1 MRYAVAAAVTAA
13 ALLATTACAPVI
25 EGGPPIALPI
35 GLQETAQIGSITL
48 STAMLDAE
56 DDFAD
61 TFSEEV
67 HEELSRCMWG
77 TAPIDLRVHIDQ
89 MQRAGR
95 LETLFNGDGAHTLAG
110 TVEFVDPADGNRVLG
125 RFPVS
130 VATST
135 QGRVGGLL
143 GDRQMMVSEEFGRAV
158 CEQAFGRNPRDR
170 GPHNATAG

>member
-1 MRYAVAAAVTAA
+1 MKSATTAALAA
-13 ALLATTACAPVI
+13 ALLAVTACAPVI
-25 EGGPPIALPI
+25 EGGPPMALPI
-35 GLQETAQIGSITL
+35 GLQETAQIGSVTL
-48 STAMLDAE
+48 STGWLDAE
-56 DDFAD
+56 EDFAG

-77 TAPIDLRVHIDQ
+77 TAPINLRVHIDE

-95 LETLFNGDGAHTLAG
+95 LETLFNGDGVHTLSG

-125 RFPVS
+125 RFPVE
-130 VATST
+130 VATSA
-135 QGRVGGLL
+135 QGRLGGLL

-170 GPHNATAG
+170 GPQNATAG

>member
-1 MRYAVAAAVTAA
+1 MRTVVTAA
-13 ALLATTACAPVI
+13 AAAALLSAAACAPVI

-35 GLQETAQIGSITL
+35 GLQETAQIGSVTL
-48 STAMLDAE
+48 STGWLDAE
-56 DDFAD
+56 EDFAG

-77 TAPIDLRVHIDQ
+77 TAPINLRVHIDE

-95 LETLFNGDGAHTLAG
+95 LETLFTGEGTHTLSG
-110 TVEFVDPADGNRVLG
+110 TVEFVDPANNRVLG
-125 RFPVS
+125 RFPVA
-130 VATST
+130 VATSA
-135 QGRVGGLL
+135 QGRLGGVL

-170 GPHNATAG
+170 GPHNATGG

>member
-1 MRYAVAAAVTAA
+1 MKTVVTAAVAAALLSAA
-13 ALLATTACAPVI
+13 ACAPVV

-35 GLQETAQIGSITL
+35 GLQETAQIGSVTL
-48 STAMLDAE
+48 STGWLDAE
-56 DDFAD
+56 EDFAG

-77 TAPIDLRVHIDQ
+77 TAPINLRVHIDE

-95 LETLFNGDGAHTLAG
+95 LETLLTGEGSHTLSG
-110 TVEFVDPADGNRVLG
+110 TVEFVDPATSRVLG

-130 VATST
+130 VATSA
-135 QGRVGGLL
+135 QGRLGGVL

>member
-95 LETLFNGDGAHTLAG
+95 LETLFNGDGAHTLTG

>member
-1 MRYAVAAAVTAA
+1 MKSAAA
-13 ALLATTACAPVI
+13 ALTALLLTTAACAPVI

-35 GLQETAQIGSITL
+35 GLQETAQVGSITL
-48 STAMLDAE
+48 STAWLNAE

-61 TFSEEV
+61 TFTDEV
-67 HEELSRCMWG
+67 REELGRCMWG
-77 TAPIDLRVHIDQ
+77 TAPINVRVHIDDIR
-89 MQRAGR
+89 RADR
-95 LETLFNGDGAHTLAG
+95 LGVLLNGDGVHTLSG

-130 VATST
+130 VATSA
-135 QGRVGGLL
+135 QGRLGGLL

-170 GPHNATAG
+170 GLHNATAG

>member
-1 MRYAVAAAVTAA
+1 MKSATTAALAA
-13 ALLATTACAPVI
+13 ALLAVTACAPVI
-25 EGGPPIALPI
+25 EGGPPMALPI
-35 GLQETAQIGSITL
+35 GLQETAQIGSVTL
-48 STAMLDAE
+48 STGWLDAE
-56 DDFAD
+56 DDFAG

-77 TAPIDLRVHIDQ
+77 TAPINLRVHIDE

-95 LETLFNGDGAHTLAG
+95 LETLFNGDGIHTLSG

-130 VATST
+130 VATSA

-170 GPHNATAG
+170 GPHNATGG

>member
-1 MRYAVAAAVTAA
+1 MKSATTAALAA
-13 ALLATTACAPVI
+13 ALLAVTACAPVI
-25 EGGPPIALPI
+25 EGGPPMALPI
-35 GLQETAQIGSITL
+35 GLQETAQIGSVTL
-48 STAMLDAE
+48 STGWLDAE
-56 DDFAD
+56 EDFAG

-77 TAPIDLRVHIDQ
+77 TVPINLRVHIDE

-95 LETLFNGDGAHTLAG
+95 LETLFNGDGIHTLSG

-130 VATST
+130 VATSA
-135 QGRVGGLL
+135 QGRLGGVL

-170 GPHNATAG
+170 GLHNATGG

>member
-1 MRYAVAAAVTAA
+1 MKSAAATAVLAA
-13 ALLATTACAPVI
+13 ALLAVTACAPVV

-35 GLQETAQIGSITL
+35 GLQETAQIGSVTL
-48 STAMLDAE
+48 STGWLDAE
-56 DDFAD
+56 EDFAD

-67 HEELSRCMWG
+67 HEELRRCMWG
-77 TAPIDLRVHIDQ
+77 TAPINLRVHIDE

-95 LETLFNGDGAHTLAG
+95 LETLLTGEGAHTLSG
-110 TVEFVDPADGNRVLG
+110 TVEFVDPTDNRILG

-130 VATST
+130 VATSA
-135 QGRVGGLL
+135 QGRLGGVL

-170 GPHNATAG
+170 GPHNATGG